1 MKDLESRNNNN
12 AQVWFYS
19 DIVREHFFHPQ
30 NFLERDLVDG
40 EYNAI
45 GRAGSP
51 ACGDELRIWLFID
64 PASERIKK
72 FYWRTFGCASAIAA
86 TSMTSII
93 TTRDNGMTL
102 DEAKKLTPQVIMEAL
117 GGLPTR
123 KIHCSVLSDKAL
135 RDAVN
140 DYYRR
145 TQQFDKI
152 EPEAT
157 RIIDPVARVTDKDI
171 EEAVLSGALTID
183 EIVRKTKVNI
193 TDPRIGQEVAQLLGF
208 YLEKYNKL

>member
-1 MKDLESRNNNN
+1 MTDLEQDNF
-12 AQVWFYS
+12 QPWFYS
-19 DIVREHFFHPQ
+19 EIVREHFFHPQ
-30 NFLERDLVDG
+30 NFLDHDLELDK
-40 EYNAI
+40 YNAM

-51 ACGDELRIWLFID
+51 ACGDELRVWLWVD
-64 PASERIKK
+64 ENDERIKK

-86 TSMTSII
+86 TSMTSVIVLEGE
-93 TTRDNGMTL
+93 GMTL
-102 DEAKKLTPQVIMEAL
+102 AEARAITPQQIMESL

-145 TQQFDKI
+145 TKQFDKI

-157 RIIDPVARVTDKDI
+157 RIVDPIARVTDKDI
-171 EEAVLSGALTID
+171 EEAILSGAKSV
-183 EIVRKTKVNI
+183 E
-193 TDPRIGQEVAQLLGF
+193 EVAQKTGVRLNDPRVGQEAAQLVKF
-208 YLEKYNKL
+208 YLEKYQG

>member
-1 MKDLESRNNNN
+1 MTDLEQDNF
-12 AQVWFYS
+12 QPWFYS
-19 DIVREHFFHPQ
+19 EIVREHFFHPQ
-30 NFLERDLVDG
+30 NFLDHDLELDK
-40 EYNAI
+40 YNAM

-51 ACGDELRIWLFID
+51 ACGDELRVWLWVD
-64 PASERIKK
+64 ENDERIKK

-86 TSMTSII
+86 TSMTSVIVLEGE
-93 TTRDNGMTL
+93 GMTL
-102 DEAKKLTPQVIMEAL
+102 AEARAITPQQIMESL

-145 TQQFDKI
+145 SKQFDKI

-157 RIIDPVARVTDKDI
+157 RIIDPIARVTDKDI
-171 EEAVLSGALTID
+171 EEAILSGARSV
-183 EIVRKTKVNI
+183 E
-193 TDPRIGQEVAQLLGF
+193 EVAQKTGVRLNDPRVGQEIAQLVKF
-208 YLEKYNKL
+208 YLEKYGSR

>member
-1 MKDLESRNNNN
+1 MKDLGSRNNNN
-12 AQVWFYS
+12 AQAWFYS

-51 ACGDELRIWLFID
+51 ACGDELRVWLLID
-64 PASERIKK
+64 QTSERIKK

-93 TTRDNGMTL
+93 TTRDKGMTL
-102 DEAKKLTPQVIMEAL
+102 DEARKLTPQVIMEAL
-117 GGLPTR
+117 GGLPAR

-171 EEAVLSGALTID
+171 EEAVLSGAFTID
-183 EIVRKTKVNI
+183 EIVQKTKVNI
-193 TDPRIGQEVAQLLGF
+193 TDPRVGQEVAQLLRF

>member
-1 MKDLESRNNNN
+1 MQDLNQDNS
-12 AQVWFYS
+12 QPWFYS

-30 NFLERDLVDG
+30 NFLDHDLESD
-40 EYNAI
+40 EFNAM

-51 ACGDELRIWLFID
+51 ACGDELRIWLLVEGKD
-64 PASERIKK
+64 ERIKK
-72 FYWRTFGCASAIAA
+72 FYWRTFGCASAIAS
-86 TSMTSII
+86 TSMTSVIALEGE
-93 TTRDNGMTL
+93 GMTL
-102 DEAKKLTPQVIMEAL
+102 VEARAITPRQIMERL

-145 TQQFDKI
+145 TKQFDKI

-157 RIIDPVARVTDKDI
+157 RIVDPIVRVTDKDI
-171 EEAVLSGALTID
+171 EEAILSGAKSI
-183 EIVRKTKVNI
+183 EEVAEKTKVRIN
-193 TDPRIGQEVAQLLGF
+193 DPLVGQEVAQLVRF
-208 YLEKYNKL
+208 YLEKYSD

>member
-1 MKDLESRNNNN
+1 MTDLEQDNF
-12 AQVWFYS
+12 QPWFYS

-30 NFLERDLVDG
+30 NFLDHEIKID
-40 EYNAI
+40 EYNAM

-51 ACGDELRIWLFID
+51 ACGDELRVWLWVD
-64 PASERIKK
+64 GDDERIKK
-72 FYWRTFGCASAIAA
+72 FYWQTFGCASAIAA
-86 TSMTSII
+86 TSMTSVIA
-93 TTRDNGMTL
+93 TQENGMTL
-102 DEAKKLTPQVIMEAL
+102 GEARCLTPRQIMESL

-157 RIIDPVARVTDKDI
+157 RVIDPIARVTDKDI
-171 EEAVLSGALTID
+171 EEAVLSGAKSID
-183 EIVRKTKVNI
+183 EVAQKTKVHLS
-193 TDPRIGQEVAQLLGF
+193 DPRVGQEVAQLVRF
-208 YLEKYNKL
+208 YLEKYQ